1 MPLAEFA
8 ANNTASASTTVSPFL
23 ANFGQHP
30 RIGPEPLVA
39 TVATNSTRSRFDQD
53 QALQVAQ
60 TLTDLTTR
68 LSEEMLIAQAVSEAQ
83 QNKDRRPARTYR
95 VGDQVWLSAKNLRR
109 NRPAGKLD
117 HVAEGPFTVLRV
129 SENNPLVVTLDLHSS
144 MQIHPTFH
152 ASLLRPTATD
162 PLPGQV
168 IPPPDPVVIDEEP
181 EYLVEQILDATI
193 DKRYARGKVWNLSS
207 GPHSICRYACS
218 DKVED
223 PMNKTNLDASVDNV
237 IMGLGMRQLLIFAVN
252 PAVLVEFPELG
263 GAAREAGYRG
273 GETNNMADV
282 AKSGNVGEIRGQKG
296 QSLVSPYKTVD
307 SVESVG
313 CREEGKRK
321 VNGCWMHRMTGR
333 KRLDCLLLRFP

>member
-1 MPLAEFA
+1 LPLAEFA

-30 RIGPEPLVA
+30 RIGPEPLIA
-39 TVATNSTRSRFDQD
+39 SDATNSARSRFDQD

-60 TLTDLTTR
+60 TLADLTTR

-129 SENNPLVVTLDLHSS
+129 SENNPLVVTLDLPSS
-144 MQIHPTFH
+144 MRIHPTFH

-168 IPPPDPVVIDEEP
+168 TPPPNPVVIDEEP
-181 EYLVEQILDATI
+181 EYLIEQILDVTM
-193 DKRYARGKVWNLSS
+193 DKRYRPPRFTYLVKWVGYDQPSPEPPEHLDHCQDLVQEFHARHPLKPRPVT
-207 GPHSICRYACS
+207 
-218 DKVED
+218 
-223 PMNKTNLDASVDNV
+223 TNPTS
-237 IMGLGMRQLLIFAVN
+237 R
-252 PAVLVEFPELG
+252 P
-263 GAAREAGYRG
+263 RH
-273 GETNNMADV
+273 
-282 AKSGNVGEIRGQKG
+282 IR
-296 QSLVSPYKTVD
+296 T
-307 SVESVG
+307 
-313 CREEGKRK
+313 R
-321 VNGCWMHRMTGR
+321 
-333 KRLDCLLLRFP
+333 